1 MKQTWKALCIAALAV
16 VGAMTVSCTS
26 QLEEIPGQ
34 DRNVITLT
42 TTISLGGNP
51 NSKALSA
58 TGVKTFAV
66 DDQIAVVYKDED
78 GNTRKAL
85 TNQLTATDIHDEGK
99 KAVIRVT
106 LDTPAKNGTLR
117 YIYPAAM
124 AKTTIATGATIDDA
138 GTIDF
143 TRLEAQDGKLETLA
157 SNLDLAVY
165 DGNLT
170 ADATLP
176 ASVTLANQLAIGE
189 FTIKNADA
197 SVNITSSI
205 SSLTV
210 TDGTNI
216 YEVTPVDPAT
226 RFGNGPVYVAMKP
239 VTADKTLTFTIN
251 NNVTPKEVTGKALA
265 AGNMYPYGL
274 KFGSSVDLN
283 SVTTTDGNSEKYYE
297 AQNGDILSGQFAGV
311 YGYVTIADGA
321 TVTLNGVDIQSPAD
335 CDHATIHCLGDA
347 TIVLN
352 HGSENSVNVSN
363 SNYPAVFVPKDKTL
377 TICGTG
383 ELIADNLGG
392 IDCKGAGI
400 GGGRNINCGSIVI
413 NGGIISATGGY
424 NAAGIGSGYNATC
437 GSITMNGGV
446 IQAARGGQSAAGIGS
461 GYGGQAS
468 CEAITINGGQIG
480 GEYEGYF
487 YVGAIGGQYAAGIGS
502 GQNGNCKAITIG
514 AGITFVTATRGS
526 NNSNSPIGKGSGGQC
541 GTVTIDASLTELIWD
556 DEIYI
561 SPTAP

>member
-1 MKQTWKALCIAALAV
+1 MNTTMKTLYIAALAV
-16 VGAMTVSCTS
+16 VGAMAVSCTN
-26 QLEEIPGQ
+26 QLEEFPGQ

-42 TTISLGGNP
+42 TTVSLGGNP

-66 DDQIAVVYKDED
+66 DDQIAVVYKDEG

-85 TNQLTATDIHDEGK
+85 TNPLTATDIHDEGK

-124 AKTTIATGATIDDA
+124 AKATIATNATIDDA
-138 GTIDF
+138 GTVDF

-165 DGNLT
+165 DGTLT

-197 SVNITSSI
+197 SVNITSTI
-205 SSLTV
+205 ASLTV
-210 TDGTNI
+210 TDGTNT
-216 YEVTPVDPAT
+216 YEVTPEAPAT

-251 NNVTPKEVTGKALA
+251 NNVTPKVVTGKALA
-265 AGNMYPYGL
+265 AGSMYPYGL

-283 SVTTTDGNSEKYYE
+283 SVTTTDGNGEKYYE

-321 TVTLNGVDIQSPAD
+321 TVTLNGVDIKYK
-335 CDHATIHCLGDA
+335 CDHAIIHCLGDA
-347 TIVLN
+347 NIVLAD
-352 HGSENSVNVSN
+352 GSENMVDYLSG
-363 SNYPAVFVPKDKTL
+363 NYPAVFIPEGKTL
-377 TICGTG
+377 TISGTG
-383 ELIADNLGG
+383 TLFAYNNGG
-392 IDCKGAGI
+392 SGGAGI
-400 GGGRNINCGSIVI
+400 GGGNGINCGNIII
-413 NGGIISATGGY
+413 NGGIISAEGSNNG
-424 NAAGIGSGYNATC
+424 AGIGSGNLATC

-446 IQAARGGQSAAGIGS
+446 IQAARGGKSAAGIGS

-480 GEYEGYF
+480 GDYKGYF

-502 GQNGNCKAITIG
+502 GRYSNCEAITIG

-526 NNSNSPIGKGSGGQC
+526 NNSNSPIGKGNGGKC
-541 GTVTIDASLTELIWD
+541 GTVTIDASLTYEIWD
-556 DEIYI
+556 DVIYI